1 MNIILTILLVII
13 GLVALLLIVA
23 LFTKKDYVIEREVTV
38 NKPKNDVFKYVRF
51 IKNQDFYSKWVM
63 SDPNMR
69 KNYSGTDGAQGFIY
83 AWDSDQKET
92 GKGEQEIKRI
102 IDNEQIATE
111 IRFEKPFKNVSQAL
125 MAINEIGGNQTKV
138 KWSFASSMKYPM
150 NMMLLFIDFE
160 KLLGKDMEASLVRL
174 KGILEK

>member
-1 MNIILTILLVII
+1 MNIFLIVLLIII
-13 GLVALLLIVA
+13 GLVALLLIIA
-23 LFTKKDYVIEREVTV
+23 LFTKKDYVIERDVTV
-38 NKPKNDVFKYVRF
+38 NKPKNDVFKYVRL

-63 SDPNMR
+63 SDPNMK
-69 KNYSGTDGAQGFIY
+69 KNYSGTDGTPGFIY

-92 GKGEQEIKRI
+92 GKGEQEIKRV
-102 IDNEQIATE
+102 IDNEHIATE

-125 MAINEIGGNQTKV
+125 MAVNETGGNQTRV

-160 KLLGKDMEASLVRL
+160 KLLGKDMETSLVRL

>member
-13 GLVALLLIVA
+13 GFVALLLIIA
-23 LFTKKDYVIEREVTV
+23 LFTKKDYLIEREVTV
-38 NKPKNDVFKYVRF
+38 NKPKNDVFRYVRF

-69 KNYSGTDGAQGFIY
+69 KNYSGTDGTPGFIY

-102 IDNEQIATE
+102 IDNELIATE
-111 IRFEKPFKNVSQAL
+111 IRFEKPFKNISQAL
-125 MAINEIGGNQTKV
+125 MGVNEMGGNQTSV

-150 NMMLLFIDFE
+150 NLMLLFIDFE